1 MLQPDRECGQ
11 FRDEA
16 KIVAIADFELNDSQS
31 DAVASCI
38 SATKCPDKSSL
49 LLAWGPPGTGKT
61 KTFSLILHMLLL
73 LAFQQLNILK
83 NLVCI

>member
-49 LLAWGPPGTGKT
+49 HLAWGPNIFFDIAYAFTPIISAT
-61 KTFSLILHMLLL
+61 KYSKKSCVHLI
-73 LAFQQLNILK
+73 
-83 NLVCI
+83 